1 MISMKL
7 SHLKQIL
14 TYLQNFTKISAI
26 HRVSDTTMKIVF
38 DKRDKVN
45 RKARESSLGYDIYF
59 NMNRSDSSMFKCQEY
74 PRSKVYNAPFDVIL
88 AKRFNRSNILDIS
101 LLGDDKIIRLKT
113 SVASAYKEEITYMQ
127 IEFTG
132 KYTNIIILDED
143 NIVLEALRHVD
154 LFSSFREVHVGQKL
168 LDVPNAPFVAK
179 EYPLDNVENFL
190 YSVYEKEQNNK
201 LKNLKK
207 QKIALLNKRLKKLQK
222 LYDRLDNVAALL
234 DEALQNEHYGNLV
247 LSNIH
252 NIKPYVTTLELH
264 DYDGKLLILQ
274 LPKSYQTPHL
284 ISNMYFTKSKKAKQ
298 RAKHLHIEEESL
310 RSKIEHIQLFI
321 NTVEMAKDT
330 SKIEL
335 LFPKRVQN
343 KKIKVNDSIETFW
356 IEGYKVQL
364 GKNEKGNTEVL
375 KNARAKDVWIHMKER
390 PSAHVIISTDKQNL
404 PLNIIQSAARLC
416 VDFTTTAKDRF
427 LVDYTPRREVTIQNG
442 ANVLY
447 NKYKTI
453 EVDNRL

>member
-1 MISMKL
+1 MKL

-26 HRVSDTTMKIVF
+26 HRVSDTSMKIVF
-38 DKRDKVN
+38 DKRD
-45 RKARESSLGYDIYF
+45 DIYF
-59 NMNRSDSSMFKCQEY
+59 NMQRSNSSMFKCQEY

-88 AKRFNRSNILDIS
+88 AKRFNRSQILNIT
-101 LLGDDKIIRLKT
+101 LLNDDKIIRLKT
-113 SVASAYKEEITYMQ
+113 SVASAYKEEITYLQ

-132 KYTNIIILDED
+132 KYTNIIILDEE

-154 LFSSFREVHVGQKL
+154 LFSSFREVRVGQTL
-168 LDVPNAPFVAK
+168 LDVPNAPFIAK
-179 EYPLDNVENFL
+179 EYPLESVEIFL
-190 YSVYEKEQNNK
+190 YNVYEKEQGNK
-201 LKNLKK
+201 LENLKK
-207 QKIALLNKRLKKLQK
+207 QKIAYLYKKLKKLQK
-222 LYDRLDNVAALL
+222 LYDKLDNEATLL
-234 DEALQNEHYGNLV
+234 DEAQQSEHYGNLV

-252 NIKPYVTTLELH
+252 NIKPYATRLELH
-264 DYDGKLLILQ
+264 DYNGKLLRLE
-274 LPKSYQTPHL
+274 LPKPYQTPHL
-284 ISNMYFTKSKKAKQ
+284 ISSMYFTKSKKAKQ
-298 RAKHLHIEEESL
+298 KAKHLHIEEESL

-321 NTVEMAKDT
+321 HTIEMAKDT

-364 GKNEKGNTEVL
+364 GKNEKGNIEVL

-390 PSAHVIISTDKQNL
+390 PSAHVTITTDKQNL

-416 VDFTTTAKDRF
+416 VDFTTTAQDKF

-453 EVDNRL
+453 EIDTRV